1 MVSVCSI
8 PTSRISSE
16 PKSSLCPYAPI
27 TIITRLMTITYFLFP
42 FDNFSFHIFSANKQR
57 TSFSLFLHF
66 TPILSQ
72 QPNKPL
78 KKNPVQSTNKAIK
91 IKINQYFKNYITKTK
106 NYQEVFEIG
115 GADIV
120 LGLVRREQPQLV
132 YHVLAL
138 LESLATLPQE
148 LLIFTNSPQNQNP
161 QNPQSN
167 LTNPKLKSL

>member
-8 PTSRISSE
+8 PTSRISSQ

-27 TIITRLMTITYFLFP
+27 TIITRLTTITYFLFP
-42 FDNFSFHIFSANKQR
+42 FDNFSFHIFLANKQR

-72 QPNKPL
+72 QPTKPL
-78 KKNPVQSTNKAIK
+78 KKNPVQSTNKSIK
-91 IKINQYFKNYITKTK
+91 KIQYFKNYITKTK

-138 LESLATLPQE
+138 LESLATLPHE
-148 LLIFTNSPQNQNP
+148 LLIFTNFTQNQNP
-161 QNPQSN
+161 QNPESN